1 MQIEITPITYEM
13 KSVLRNL
20 LELYEHDSSEFN
32 GSELNEHGLYEYKYV
47 DHYWTEEGRY
57 AYFVRVDGKLAGF
70 ALVRALESS
79 ELGVLYSMSE
89 FFLVR
94 KFRRQGIGSRVA
106 KLLFDMFPG
115 RWEVSQE
122 AGNKAAQEFW
132 KRVIGIYTKEVFQM
146 ETLDGGPLL
155 LFDNMEA
162 NLRRDL

>member
-1 MQIEITPITYEM
+1 M
-13 KSVLRNL
+13 
-20 LELYEHDSSEFN
+20 
-32 GSELNEHGLYEYKYV
+32 
-47 DHYWTEEGRY
+47 
-57 AYFVRVDGKLAGF
+57 RVDGKLAGF

-89 FFLVR
+89 FFIVR

-122 AGNKAAQEFW
+122 AGNKDAQEFW